1 MGQPTINSSTTKLA
15 TPLVAT
21 RLVKD
26 SAFQAAVRS
35 RGEAIFSNVDEGGP
49 SLFSKNYWYG
59 EIMDW
64 SMKNETFKTQM
75 FRFVDVL
82 PYLNSGSEVA
92 RHLKEYFAEGGE
104 ELPKVFNVGLGLGS
118 LAPGLMAGAIKK
130 NVTSMAKMFITGET
144 PQEALTVLKKA
155 RKQKIG
161 FTVDIL
167 GEASLS
173 AVESQDYLNKY
184 LELVTWLAKDAAS
197 WEPVQLLD
205 EDHKGPIPRVNVSVK
220 LSSLDSEIDL
230 KAWEK
235 SKARMKER
243 VRPIFRKAMEVGVFI
258 NIDMEQYELKDFT
271 LEIFEELLQE
281 PEFATYP
288 HWGCVIQA
296 YLRDSAQDVRKL
308 IEFSKSRGVPFTIRL
323 VKGAYWD
330 FETVFAQQSGWP
342 VPVYTIK
349 KESDVNYELCATL
362 ILEANE
368 FVRLAIGSHNVRS
381 ISATIV
387 AAERLGVDP
396 RSFEIQMLYGMA
408 DGFKRSLVKQGFR
421 VREYAPVGELIPGM
435 AYLVR
440 RLLENTSNE
449 SFLRSK
455 FSDGASTEILLKD
468 PSEGLVASSS
478 NPYDLEKSVTP
489 LASPSAASGASG
501 TSGAGKMPPKF
512 RNLPLIDFAI
522 EENRGKLHGAF
533 TKLEK
538 SLGQEW
544 PSYIGGKE
552 IRTGRLLDSVNPS
565 NPAQLIGKVHLCG
578 VKETEQALTAAQSAF
593 KTWQYVAPSERA
605 RLVDKLADIL
615 ERDRLDWT
623 ALEVYEAGKPWDE
636 ADGDLAEAVD
646 FCRYYARDMRRLA
659 SGQKVGGVPGETSVY
674 HHKPRGVVA
683 VIAPWNFPL
692 AIICGMVAAAA
703 VTGNTVVMKP
713 AEQTA
718 VIGAWLMRAIREAGF
733 PDGVVNLVQGLGEEI
748 GDTLTGSPITAMIAF
763 TGSKAV
769 GLHILKQAAIVHP
782 GQRHMKRVMAELG
795 GKNAIIIDSDADLD
809 EAIGGVLY
817 SAFGFSGQKCS
828 AAGRVIVLDEIYDRF
843 IGRLL
848 EAAKSVK
855 VRMAIEPDV
864 FVGPVI
870 DHDAQVRIL
879 EMIEHAKKDATLAF
893 QGGLPETAA
902 GAQPGYFVPPTI
914 FTDVKPNSAL
924 GQDEVFGPVL
934 AVLRA
939 KSMIEAIEIANDV
952 EYGLTGGIYSR
963 SPANIELAKQRL
975 EVGNLYINRGCTG
988 AMVDRHPFGG
998 FKMSGVGSKTGG
1010 PEYLQQFMEPRVVT
1024 ENTLRRGF
1032 APVEE

>member
-1 MGQPTINSSTTKLA
+1 MGQPTTNSSSNTKLI
-15 TPLVAT
+15 
-21 RLVKD
+21 KD
-26 SAFQAAVRS
+26 NSFQAAVRL
-35 RGEAIFSNVDEGGP
+35 RGEAIFNQVDEGGP

-64 SMKNETFKTQM
+64 SMKNESFKTQM

-82 PYLNSGSEVA
+82 PYLNSGAEVA

-144 PQEALTVLKKA
+144 PQEALAVLKKS

-173 AVESQDYLNKY
+173 AVESQDYQNKY
-184 LELVTWLAKDAAS
+184 LELVGWLAKDAAS
-197 WEPVQLLD
+197 WDPVPQID

-220 LSSLDSEIDL
+220 LSSLDAEIDL

-243 VRPIFRKAMEVGVFI
+243 VRPIFRKAMEAGVFI
-258 NIDMEQYELKDFT
+258 TIDMEQYELKDFT
-271 LEIFEELLQE
+271 LEVFKDLLQE
-281 PEFATYP
+281 PEFTNYP
-288 HWGCVIQA
+288 HWGCVVQA
-296 YLRDSAQDVRKL
+296 YLRDSAQDIRKL
-308 IEFSKSRGVPFTIRL
+308 IEFAKNRGVPFTIRL

-349 KESDVNYELCATL
+349 KESDANYELCATML
-362 ILEANE
+362 LEAHE
-368 FVRLAIGSHNVRS
+368 SIRLAIGSHNVRS
-381 ISATIV
+381 ISAAIV

-455 FSDGASTEILLKD
+455 FSDGATTENLLKD
-468 PSEGLVASSS
+468 PSEGLVPSTN
-478 NPYDLEKSVTP
+478 NPYDLETALP
-489 LASPSAASGASG
+489 ASSP
-501 TSGAGKMPPKF
+501 TKMPPKF

-522 EENRGKLHGAF
+522 EENRVKLRNAF
-533 TKLEK
+533 AKLEK
-538 SLGQEW
+538 TFGQEW
-544 PSYIGGKE
+544 PSFINGKE
-552 IRTGRLLDSVNPS
+552 VRTGRLLESVNPS
-565 NPAQLIGKVHLCG
+565 NPAQVIGKVHLCG
-578 VKETEQALTAAQSAF
+578 VNEAEQALTAAQSAF
-593 KTWQYVAPSERA
+593 KTWQYVEPSERA
-605 RLVDKLADIL
+605 RLVDRLADIL

-623 ALEVYEAGKPWDE
+623 ALEVFEAGKPWDE

-646 FCRYYARDMRRLA
+646 FCRYYARDMRRIA
-659 SGQKVGGVPGETSVY
+659 GGQKVGGVPGETSVY
-674 HHKPRGVVA
+674 HHKARGVVA

-733 PDGVVNLVQGLGEEI
+733 PEGVVNLVQGLGEEI

-848 EAAKSVK
+848 EAAKAVK
-855 VRMAIEPDV
+855 VQMAQEPDV

-870 DHDAQVRIL
+870 DHDAQSRIL
-879 EMIEHAKKDATLAF
+879 QIIEVAKKESKLAF

-902 GAQPGYFVPPTI
+902 GAQPGFFVPPTI
-914 FTDVKPNSAL
+914 FTDVKPESAL
-924 GQDEVFGPVL
+924 GQSEVFGPVL
-934 AVLRA
+934 AVIRA
-939 KSMIEAIEIANDV
+939 KNIMEAIEIANDV

-975 EVGNLYINRGCTG
+975 EVGNLYVNRGCTG

-1010 PEYLQQFMEPRVVT
+1010 PEYLQQFMEPRVIT

-1032 APVEE
+1032 APAE